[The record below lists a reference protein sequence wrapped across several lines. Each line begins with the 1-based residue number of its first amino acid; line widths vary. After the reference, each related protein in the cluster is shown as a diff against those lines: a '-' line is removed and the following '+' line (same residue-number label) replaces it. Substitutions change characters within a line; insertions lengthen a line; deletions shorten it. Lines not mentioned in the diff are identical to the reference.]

1 MNFITKKWSSWCSSW
16 LRETLAPVDILEK
29 TPCSDLLEVNE
40 IMITVLE
47 LYKNTTPEHISLL
60 N

>member
-1 MNFITKKWSSWCSSW
+1 MEFLVQYCSW
-16 LRETLAPVDILEK
+16 LHETLAPVDILEK